1 MRWRPRVAKWAFFLV
16 EERADARKEEGVAI
30 FPPLVSNPNLNS
42 DKGSRYDQVLASC
55 EGLVELQPHEIIG
68 DLCRRRTGTV
78 LLGDGP
84 GQSDASGELL
94 LSTRQVSSVVLVV
107 LATHER
113 RRSQEPSES

>member
-1 MRWRPRVAKWAFFLV
+1 MV
-16 EERADARKEEGVAI
+16 EERADARKEGVAI
-30 FPPLVSNPNLNS
+30 LPLLASNPNLNS
-42 DKGSRYDQVLASC
+42 NKGSRHDQVLASC
-55 EGLVELQPHEIIG
+55 EGLVELQPDEIIG

-94 LSTRQVSSVVLVV
+94 LSTRQVSSVLLVV

-113 RRSQEPSES
+113 RRSQEPSGS